1 MALARLHK
9 IMKPMNHWA
18 LLVAGIIVAF
28 ICASALRHNNLTAI
42 KLRDE
47 VLKADQQNQDVEA
60 ALQKLRK
67 YVYAH
72 MNTNL
77 ASGPNAIRPPVQLK
91 YRYERL
97 ANAEKERVSALN
109 AKLYTEAQADC
120 ERRFPQGLSGGGRIP
135 CIQEYVTTHGG
146 AQEQPIPDSLYKF
159 DFVSPFWSPD
169 LAGWSMVLSAIL
181 FLLFAFRYGLE
192 RWVRAELKSL
202 S

>member
-1 MALARLHK
+1 MSLKRLHRL
-9 IMKPMNHWA
+9 IKPVNHWA
-18 LLVAGIIVAF
+18 LLVAGIVSAL
-28 ICASALRHNNLTAI
+28 ICTGALRHNNLTALR
-42 KLRDE
+42 LRDE

-60 ALQKLRK
+60 PLQKLRI
-67 YVYAH
+67 YIYSH

-97 ANAEKERVSALN
+97 TEAEKGRVGVAN

-120 ERRFPQGLSGGGRIP
+120 ERRFPQGLSGSGRIP

-146 AQEQPIPDSLYKF
+146 EKEQPIPDSLYKF
-159 DFVSPFWSPD
+159 DFISPFWSPD
-169 LAGWSMVLSAIL
+169 LAGWTMIISMVC

-192 RWVRAELKSL
+192 RWVRAELRNME
-202 S
+202 